1 MTSIPVTLGTAG
13 IMGLILLVLSCNVTR
28 VRIATRVI
36 SGDGAGAA
44 GTESL
49 PVAMRI
55 QANFIEYVPLILLLM
70 GGIESAGAP
79 HWLMLALALALIVAR
94 LAHPIGMT
102 MKAPNLARAG
112 GAILTWVVLGVAS
125 LTAVVMVF

>member
-13 IMGLILLVLSCNVTR
+13 IMGLILLALSFNVTR
-28 VRIATRVI
+28 VRIRTRVI
-36 SGDGAGAA
+36 SGDGGGAP

-49 PVAMRI
+49 AVAMRI
-55 QANFIEYVPLILLLM
+55 QANFVEYVPMILVLM
-70 GGIESAGAP
+70 GGIEAAGAP
-79 HWLMLALALALIVAR
+79 RWLLLSLALALIVAR
-94 LAHPIGMT
+94 LAHPLGMT

-112 GAILTWVVLGVAS
+112 GAILTWVALGVAS